1 MDMRVAV
8 LPSYNCTSVCNKL
21 LYGQQNWNNST
32 TACVLC
38 FSDDTDRTGKANYK
52 CSFFK
57 LGYFVFQNLT
67 KCACMIPL
75 TNLVAIS
82 CGITSC
88 ILKVKVTVLCLLD
101 SSWHSTT
108 PPPLPKES
116 TINRGPRSL
125 TVLRR
130 FVPGLLERFSGSV
143 SVVGTGTAL
152 CVSVERSRSPDVL

>member
-1 MDMRVAV
+1 MDNRTETTVQQCVFYASLMIQTGQEKLIINAV
-8 LPSYNCTSVCNKL
+8 
-21 LYGQQNWNNST
+21 
-32 TACVLC
+32 
-38 FSDDTDRTGKANYK
+38 
-52 CSFFK
+52 FFY
-57 LGYFVFQNLT
+57 LGYFVFRYLT

-75 TNLVAIS
+75 TKLVAIS
-82 CGITSC
+82 CGTTSC

-116 TINRGPRSL
+116 TVSLGPRSL

-143 SVVGTGTAL
+143 SVVSDEASGHSL
-152 CVSVERSRSPDVL
+152 PDNTVWFPC

>member
-1 MDMRVAV
+1 
-8 LPSYNCTSVCNKL
+8 
-21 LYGQQNWNNST
+21 
-32 TACVLC
+32 
-38 FSDDTDRTGKANYK
+38 
-52 CSFFK
+52 
-57 LGYFVFQNLT
+57 
-67 KCACMIPL
+67 MIPL
-75 TNLVAIS
+75 TKLVAIS
-82 CGITSC
+82 CGTTSC

-116 TINRGPRSL
+116 TVNLGPRSL

-152 CVSVERSRSPDVL
+152 CVSEERSRSPDVL